1 LVIRVSPQFWP
12 GAVPLSPPIVRAGL
26 RFSSKGIAVPDSSS
40 IALRAYELWD
50 EAGRPEGRA
59 DEFWFQA
66 EEEFRQLLEVDSD
79 ATGRDDGTPG

>member
-1 LVIRVSPQFWP
+1 V
-12 GAVPLSPPIVRAGL
+12 A
-26 RFSSKGIAVPDSSS
+26 DSSS

-66 EEEFRQLLEVDSD
+66 EEEFRQLLEADPD
-79 ATGRDDGTPG
+79 ATERDDGKHR